1 LELIVTLHLIK
12 ENVLVGILKNIKE
25 ERNQNVDKVLRYK
38 KSMTQIIKIPAQAK
52 EIVKNRRTGQVYADK
67 AAFDADVANPA
78 TDTTIDDF
86 QQDLEITVASV
97 TTKSDSSL

>member
-1 LELIVTLHLIK
+1 
-12 ENVLVGILKNIKE
+12 
-25 ERNQNVDKVLRYK
+25 
-38 KSMTQIIKIPAQAK
+38 MTQIIKVPAQAK

-67 AAFDADVANPA
+67 AAFDAEVAELA
-78 TDTTIDDF
+78 TDTTVDDF

>member
-1 LELIVTLHLIK
+1 
-12 ENVLVGILKNIKE
+12 
-25 ERNQNVDKVLRYK
+25 
-38 KSMTQIIKIPAQAK
+38 MTQTIKIPAQAK

-97 TTKSDSSL
+97 ITKSDSSL

>member
-1 LELIVTLHLIK
+1 
-12 ENVLVGILKNIKE
+12 
-25 ERNQNVDKVLRYK
+25 
-38 KSMTQIIKIPAQAK
+38 MTQTIKIPAQAK

-67 AAFDADVANPA
+67 AAFDADVANST
-78 TDTTIDDF
+78 TDTTVDDF